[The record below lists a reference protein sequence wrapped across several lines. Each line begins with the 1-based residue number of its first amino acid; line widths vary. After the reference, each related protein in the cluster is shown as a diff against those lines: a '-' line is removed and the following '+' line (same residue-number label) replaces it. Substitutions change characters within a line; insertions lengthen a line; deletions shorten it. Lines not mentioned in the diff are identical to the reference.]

1 MITIFVKTATVT
13 GNRAKDTKGE
23 VVGEKRKPLS
33 YYTYTV
39 TQSTLLELELGN
51 GNLDT
56 KEGRRTV
63 SIFSQRRVGRHLT

>member
-1 MITIFVKTATVT
+1 MKTTPIFVKTATVT
-13 GNRAKDTKGE
+13 GNRAKHTKGK

-33 YYTYTV
+33 YTV

-63 SIFSQRRVGRHLT
+63 SIFSQRRVGNTLM